1 MTDVIRLGERLRKDL
16 EEIAFANN
24 ILEEGEPDIKS
35 TIAFLIEKYRQ
46 SQKEAIKKEAITLKK
61 IYNKIEGAKCVQCG
75 REIKLGELCYYD
87 PENRKVLC
95 ARCFVKNNSQGLVNE
110 DLIKAELKLAQ
121 LKDEIKAL
129 EEEKK
134 KLIKDLKIVQIYE
147 ELNEK
152 AQLFNNKIEEMKA
165 ELHDFAKFV
174 LSSEEDKKKIY
185 ESIEELAKTGKEIA
199 QSFKLL
205 AKAILK
211 R

>member
-1 MTDVIRLGERLRKDL
+1 MVQEMPHKIFKSEKCLP
-16 EEIAFANN
+16 AFAFIN
-24 ILEEGEPDIKS
+24 
-35 TIAFLIEKYRQ
+35 
-46 SQKEAIKKEAITLKK
+46 
-61 IYNKIEGAKCVQCG
+61 
-75 REIKLGELCYYD
+75 
-87 PENRKVLC
+87 
-95 ARCFVKNNSQGLVNE
+95 
-110 DLIKAELKLAQ
+110 
-121 LKDEIKAL
+121 AL

-134 KLIKDLKIVQIYE
+134 KLIKDLKIVQVYE

-165 ELHDFAKFV
+165 ELHDFAKSV

>member
-1 MTDVIRLGERLRKDL
+1 MSDIIRLGERLRKDL